1 MRAESTYTKLHKMCL
16 WGLWNYSLQAAENT
30 IIPILISQLKKLHR
44 VGIYT
49 ASNLSYSDPLHAVGD
64 CKKCSET
71 AVGNVTQWIPAIS
84 AVKRFA
90 VCALNASQISKCLE
104 VDVWILLKFFPIQSA
119 MTKSFC
125 AIDRAATPDRL
136 PFTSF
141 KSKSNFWS

>member
-71 AVGNVTQWIPAIS
+71 AVGNVTQWIPSIF

-90 VCALNASQISKCLE
+90 VCIHIQNWYRLTFTHCCLGSNWVAYKLNLIWVYDS
-104 VDVWILLKFFPIQSA
+104 
-119 MTKSFC
+119 
-125 AIDRAATPDRL
+125 
-136 PFTSF
+136 
-141 KSKSNFWS
+141 KSKRTSSVNE

>member
-71 AVGNVTQWIPAIS
+71 AVGNVTQWIPVIFES
-84 AVKRFA
+84 NYLQCTSGFFYPECRKLPVLYFDDFQ
-90 VCALNASQISKCLE
+90 LGNE
-104 VDVWILLKFFPIQSA
+104 VDKYVRLLK
-119 MTKSFC
+119 TC
-125 AIDRAATPDRL
+125 AKTIIR
-136 PFTSF
+136 
-141 KSKSNFWS
+141 

>member
-1 MRAESTYTKLHKMCL
+1 MRAESTYTKLHEMCL

-90 VCALNASQISKCLE
+90 VYSNLTPDHQGARGGPGGQNSSL
-104 VDVWILLKFFPIQSA
+104 
-119 MTKSFC
+119 TKSKLC
-125 AIDRAATPDRL
+125 WQKLSGTI
-136 PFTSF
+136 
-141 KSKSNFWS
+141 KGQ

>member
-90 VCALNASQISKCLE
+90 VQI
-104 VDVWILLKFFPIQSA
+104 W
-119 MTKSFC
+119 
-125 AIDRAATPDRL
+125 
-136 PFTSF
+136 
-141 KSKSNFWS
+141 

>member
-1 MRAESTYTKLHKMCL
+1 MCL

-90 VCALNASQISKCLE
+90 VNSCSLLVSHLILLYTANASVVTFLVFSHEQ
-104 VDVWILLKFFPIQSA
+104 F
-119 MTKSFC
+119 
-125 AIDRAATPDRL
+125 
-136 PFTSF
+136 
-141 KSKSNFWS
+141 

>member
-1 MRAESTYTKLHKMCL
+1 MCL

-90 VCALNASQISKCLE
+90 VYQYFLF
-104 VDVWILLKFFPIQSA
+104 LLQG
-119 MTKSFC
+119 
-125 AIDRAATPDRL
+125 
-136 PFTSF
+136 
-141 KSKSNFWS
+141 

>member
-1 MRAESTYTKLHKMCL
+1 MCL
-16 WGLWNYSLQAAENT
+16 WGLWNYSLQAVENT

-90 VCALNASQISKCLE
+90 VHQDACANG
-104 VDVWILLKFFPIQSA
+104 
-119 MTKSFC
+119 
-125 AIDRAATPDRL
+125 
-136 PFTSF
+136 
-141 KSKSNFWS
+141 

>member
-71 AVGNVTQWIPAIS
+71 AVGNVTQWIPAIF

-90 VCALNASQISKCLE
+90 VKWQKLAMNEWYLIVK
-104 VDVWILLKFFPIQSA
+104 LLKDFRYELDIHQLFVFALSYDLVRI
-119 MTKSFC
+119 
-125 AIDRAATPDRL
+125 
-136 PFTSF
+136 
-141 KSKSNFWS
+141 